1 MRPLR
6 GCEMPLPNASDAEK
20 ARIYQ
25 QFQGLTLL
33 PIGVGSIT
41 SDLMDALR
49 NQTFVDT
56 LNEDELRRINLVGAA
71 SSTMSFS
78 GPMPDT
84 HVIHN
89 VSQSTTG
96 EATAFFSPGKGEVW
110 KLLGASTAGQTT
122 NGNSI
127 NYTLI
132 VAPSGLSGTAVL
144 GAGVIYVAVSTAT
157 TAFLPFSETGTE
169 DAVYVTEDYPLY
181 LFASWSGTA
190 ETNVNASFIRVR

>member
-1 MRPLR
+1 
-6 GCEMPLPNASDAEK
+6 MPLPDASEAEK
-20 ARIYQ
+20 SRLYV

-33 PIGVGSIT
+33 PTGTGAIT

-89 VSQSTTG
+89 VSTSTTN
-96 EATAFFSPGKGEVW
+96 EANVFFSPGKGEVW

-132 VAPSGLSGTAVL
+132 VGPSGLSGTAVL
-144 GAGVIYVAVSTAT
+144 SAGVVYVSVSTGT
-157 TAFLPFSETGTE
+157 TGFLPFSETGTE
-169 DAVYVTEDYPLY
+169 DAVYVSEDYPLY
-181 LFASWSGTA
+181 LYANWSGTA
-190 ETNVNASFIRVR
+190 EVNVNASFIRVR